1 MAVKN
6 IVFDFGGVLVDFKP
20 ERSLKNHFSEEYR
33 ELVKKHTFESEEWQE
48 MDRGTYPT
56 EEAVRIMCS
65 HLPDNL
71 RQEAAKMILD
81 REREMPP
88 IDEMYPVVRDLHN
101 NGYKIYLLSN
111 CPVWLYEFKK
121 HIPALE
127 LFDGLIV
134 SAEYRQI
141 KPEEAVYHTLFEKFG
156 LIPSECFFI
165 DDSPRNIET
174 GVRVGMKA
182 HCFADRNIDRLKT
195 ALAKEGVKI

>member
-20 ERSLKNHFSEEYR
+20 ERSLENHFSEEYR
-33 ELVKKHTFESEEWQE
+33 ELVKKHTFESKEWQE

-65 HLPDNL
+65 HLPEKL

-88 IDEMYPVVRDLHN
+88 IEEMYPVVKALHR

-111 CPVWLYEFKK
+111 CPVWLYEFKE
-121 HIPALE
+121 HIPAFKF
-127 LFDGLIV
+127 FDGLIV

-141 KPEEAVYHTLFEKFG
+141 KPEEPIYHTLFEKFG
-156 LIPSECFFI
+156 LNPSECFFI
-165 DDSPRNIET
+165 DDSLRNIET
-174 GVRVGMKA
+174 GIRVGMKA
-182 HCFADRNIDRLKT
+182 HCFADRNIDRLKS
-195 ALAKEGVKI
+195 ALIKEGVKI